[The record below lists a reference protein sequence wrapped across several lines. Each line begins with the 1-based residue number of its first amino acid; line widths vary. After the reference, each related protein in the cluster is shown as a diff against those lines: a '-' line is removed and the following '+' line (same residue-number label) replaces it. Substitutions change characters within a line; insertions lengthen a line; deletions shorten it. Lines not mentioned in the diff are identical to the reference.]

1 MSPLALS
8 APAATPRLPR
18 PLVLAVGAS
27 VGLHLLALAWQ
38 QAPRL
43 AADTPPP
50 PLHVVLRT
58 AAPIPEPAAPPPPA
72 PIAVATPRPLA
83 PPPLARAKPVD
94 APRPTPVL
102 TRPASNA
109 PAPQAPTPGISVATA
124 PTSAPTPA
132 PAASPAVDSVAPHA
146 PVARAEALAP
156 SAPATD
162 EAPDPAQLERYG
174 RSLSSAL
181 ARQQNY
187 PRLAA
192 LRGWEGE
199 VQLRVTIARKGNVIA
214 TQVVRSSG
222 FEILDQNAVQLIAA
236 AGPLPRP
243 PESLQN
249 REIQV
254 IVPVHY
260 KLEKPT

>member
-1 MSPLALS
+1 
-8 APAATPRLPR
+8 
-18 PLVLAVGAS
+18 
-27 VGLHLLALAWQ
+27 
-38 QAPRL
+38 
-43 AADTPPP
+43 
-50 PLHVVLRT
+50 
-58 AAPIPEPAAPPPPA
+58 
-72 PIAVATPRPLA
+72 
-83 PPPLARAKPVD
+83 
-94 APRPTPVL
+94 PTL
-102 TRPASNA
+102 
-109 PAPQAPTPGISVATA
+109 
-124 PTSAPTPA
+124 A

-156 SAPATD
+156 SAPAAD